1 MRFRDLR
8 NPVLMGLAA
17 ACLLVPAIVLGQ
29 ASTGSLTGTF
39 TDGTAPL
46 PGVTITMV
54 SPNTGFSRSTV
65 TDIDGNF
72 RFASLPVGKYTLKA
86 ELAGFATVTAENVEV
101 IIATERK
108 IDVTMKPSKVAEQVT
123 VTAEVPLV
131 ENTPSIGT
139 VVSQNE
145 LQSLP
150 LNGRQFA
157 NLGVLAPGT
166 MLGYNTDP
174 TKPNQLVVEL
184 NGGSGRNVNYVMDGG
199 DNTDDTIGGALQNF
213 NLESVQEFKI
223 QTMQYKAEY
232 GRSSGGVLTVI
243 SKSGTNDFA
252 GAAWEFARRTG
263 FDSETYAEKQAGSG
277 KADYNRDQYGAS
289 PGGPI
294 VKDKIH
300 FFATYE
306 RTKLDQSY
314 VVDPGAGTND
324 PVLAAAVRAAYPNLV
339 GLTVPTPTD
348 DDLATAKVTWDVDAQ
363 NYLQVRY
370 GYQKN
375 TSKYGQGTLAGPTN
389 LGTTTN
395 KFSSILAG
403 YTAQIS
409 ADKLNEFVFQYTKF
423 NNAIT
428 ADSAE
433 PLLYYPN
440 GFAVGRNINTPQT
453 TNQVKYQYK
462 DDFSFS
468 KTIGGKTHD
477 FKAGLAFIDEPTLG
491 GDFSSGLTGQYSMI
505 QGPAGG
511 PAWVVND
518 ITKYGGFSG
527 DSTPTKQYSAY
538 LQDDWRFSQNLT
550 FNLGL
555 RYDYYDALTLNQS
568 TNPIWQMLSTQTTY
582 NYKELLPFKNGGGR
596 VLQNAKNDWA
606 PRIGFT
612 WDVNGDGRN
621 ILRGG
626 LGRFYDFPYTN
637 ATILFPAMA
646 VQSNY
651 GVIYEVTDPNGIK
664 NSDGTYFQPGQ
675 PLPPCPNCGLSA
687 STPNEV
693 ASPNL
698 KPPHS
703 DQISLGYSW
712 QVNSWVGIT
721 TDAVKVQYRD
731 LPYRYRANPVID
743 AAGDRLFTSLDF
755 SNNFRIWTGDGF
767 ADYTGL
773 NIGVHVRGDKFEL
786 QGFYTLSHT
795 TGNVLGGADEFRLTR
810 VEYQPDM
817 KNYRDQSVNPYDP
830 TCSACTGPLDTD
842 SRNRITLAGSYRL
855 PAGFTVSGMF
865 RYHDG
870 TPYTIFVQGATM
882 ITLAPGVYKV
892 NSGTGDSFSQLD
904 LRLSKDFKFAKDLG
918 LDLYAEVFNVFNAK
932 NPANYTATGTP
943 TAWAGDPYQGEQRL
957 LQLGARFNF

>member
-8 NPVLMGLAA
+8 NPVLLGLAA
-17 ACLLVPAIVLGQ
+17 ACLLVPAMVFGQ
-29 ASTGSLTGTF
+29 AATGSLTGTV

-46 PGVTITMV
+46 PGVTMTV
-54 SPNTGFSRSTV
+54 TNPATGFTRNTV
-65 TDIDGNF
+65 SDADGSF
-72 RFASLPVGKYTLKA
+72 RFPGLPVGKYSVKA
-86 ELAGFATVTAENVEV
+86 DLTGFATVTVEGVEV
-101 IIATERK
+101 DVATTRRVE
-108 IDVTMKPSKVAEQVT
+108 VTMKPSKVAEQVT

-131 ENTPSIGT
+131 ETTPSIGT

-145 LQSLP
+145 LQTLP

-232 GRSSGGVLTVI
+232 GRSSGGVLMVI
-243 SKSGTNDFA
+243 SKGGTNDFA
-252 GAAWEFARRTG
+252 GSVWEFARRKSLN
-263 FDSETYAEKQAGSG
+263 SETYAEQQAGSG
-277 KADYNRDQYGAS
+277 KADYKRDQYGVS
-289 PGGPI
+289 LGGPI
-294 VKDKIH
+294 VKDKVH

-306 RTKLDQSY
+306 KTSIGQSY
-314 VVDPGAGTND
+314 VVDPGS
-324 PVLAAAVRAAYPNLV
+324 AALRATYPNLV
-339 GLTVPTPTD
+339 GLAVPIPSH

-375 TSKYGQGTLAGPTN
+375 DTKYGQGSLAAPTN

-395 KFSSILAG
+395 KYSSILAG
-403 YTAQIS
+403 YTAQLS
-409 ADKLNEFVFQYTKF
+409 ADTLNEFIFQYTKF

-428 ADSAE
+428 PDSAD

-440 GFAVGRNINTPQT
+440 GLAVGRNINTPQS

-468 KTIGGKTHD
+468 KTLGGKTHD
-477 FKAGLAFIDEPTLG
+477 FKAGVAFINEPTLG

-505 QGPAGG
+505 PGPAGG
-511 PAWVVND
+511 PAWVVGD

-538 LQDDWRFSQNLT
+538 FQDDWRVSSSLT
-550 FNLGL
+550 FNIGL
-555 RYDYYDALTLNQS
+555 RYDYYDALTLDQS
-568 TNPIWQMLSTQTTY
+568 TNPVWKMLSTQTTFSY
-582 NYKELLPFKNGGGR
+582 PELMPFKNGGGK
-596 VLQNAKNDWA
+596 VLQNSKNDWA
-606 PRIGFT
+606 PRIGFS
-612 WDVNGDGRN
+612 WDIVGDGRN

-626 LGRFYDFPYTN
+626 LGRFYDFPYSN

-664 NSDGTYFQPGQ
+664 NSNGTYFQPGQ
-675 PLPPCPNCGLSA
+675 PLPPCPTCGLSA

-703 DQISLGYSW
+703 DQFSLGYSW
-712 QVNSWVGIT
+712 QVNSWVGLT
-721 TDAVKVQYRD
+721 ADAVKAQYRD
-731 LPYRYRANPVID
+731 LPYRYRANPIVD
-743 AAGDRLFTSLDF
+743 AAGDRLFKSLGF

-767 ADYTGL
+767 ADYEGL
-773 NIGVHVRGDKFEL
+773 NLGIHVRGDKFEL
-786 QGFYTLSHT
+786 QGFYTLSRT

-817 KNYRDQSVNPYDP
+817 KAYRDQSVNPYDP
-830 TCSACTGPLDTD
+830 TCGACTGPLDTD
-842 SRNRITLAGSYRL
+842 ARHRVTLAGSYRL
-855 PAGFTVSGMF
+855 PVGFTVSGMF
-865 RYHDG
+865 RYHSG
-870 TPYTIFVQGATM
+870 TPYTIFVQGAPM
-882 ITLAPGVYKV
+882 ITLAPGVSNV
-892 NSGTGDSFSQLD
+892 NSGTGASFSQFD
-904 LRLSKDFKFAKDLG
+904 LRLAKSFDFAKDLG
-918 LDLYAEVFNVFNAK
+918 IEVFAEMFNVFNEK
-932 NPANYTATGTP
+932 NPAFYTATGQP
-943 TAWAGDPYQGEQRL
+943 AAYAGDPYQGEQRL
-957 LQLGARFNF
+957 LQLGLRFHF